1 MASTKSEA
9 QRLLDLIHKERLSEV
24 EKIPKG
30 FYSVE
35 QWAKK
40 WGRARSSSRTY
51 LDIAAEKGI
60 MERRVFR
67 VAIGRYY
74 RRVSYFRAIK

>member
-1 MASTKSEA
+1 MASSKSEA

-24 EKIPKG
+24 EKIPPG

-35 QWAKK
+35 EWAKK
-40 WGRARSSSRTY
+40 WKRAVSSARTY
-51 LDIAAEKGI
+51 LDLGAKKGI
-60 MERRVFR
+60 VEKKVFR

-74 RRVSYFRAIK
+74 RRMSYYRAIK